1 MKSMAYKQAVD
12 MKTIMKMKEMVIA
25 VALVLVMSLAFDSC
39 IATRDTTKINKV
51 ELGMTKGDIQHL
63 LGTPLFKNAD
73 ERGEEWGYRKVVGE
87 VIDSEEMLFV
97 VTFDNEGKVVS
108 YNSIKEFPPH
118 HRN

>member
-1 MKSMAYKQAVD
+1 MKNSIIISTVAA
-12 MKTIMKMKEMVIA
+12 ILLAIA
-25 VALVLVMSLAFDSC
+25 LSVSLSSC
-39 IATRDTTKINKV
+39 IATRDTVKINKV
-51 ELGMTKGDIQHL
+51 EMGMTKSDIQNL